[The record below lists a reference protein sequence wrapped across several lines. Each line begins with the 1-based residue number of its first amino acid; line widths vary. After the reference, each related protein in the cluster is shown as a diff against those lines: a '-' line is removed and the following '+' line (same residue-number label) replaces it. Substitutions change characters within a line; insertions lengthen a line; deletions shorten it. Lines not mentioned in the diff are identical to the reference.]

1 MQLAAYFKELEDFDS
16 ITTPEGFASYRI
28 SGEECYI
35 KDIWVH
41 QDYRKKS
48 VASDMAD
55 DIVAIAK
62 RAGCK
67 YLTGSV
73 YINIKNPTAS
83 TKVLLAYG
91 FEIHSLV
98 PNGIVFRKAIA

>member
-1 MQLAAYFKELEDFDS
+1 MDQLASYFKELEDFDS
-16 ITTPEGFASYRI
+16 IVAPEGFASYRVN
-28 SGEECYI
+28 GDECYI

-41 QDYRKKS
+41 PDYRKQS
-48 VASDMAD
+48 FASHIAD
-55 DIVAIAK
+55 NIAEIAK
-62 RAGCK
+62 KAGCK

-73 YINIKNPTAS
+73 YINIKNPTLS

-98 PNGIVFRKAIA
+98 PNGIIFRKAL